1 MVFDP
6 HLSAFQF
13 AAEDW
18 MPKTDFAT
26 YPERWVSEKTKEFIW
41 RGQQDI
47 LRSVRD
53 HRYTA
58 VQSCHDA
65 GKSFIA
71 ARTIAWW
78 IDTHPPGEAF
88 VVTTAPTAAQ
98 VSAILWREVQRAH
111 RKAKL
116 LGRITTAGYPQ
127 WKLDDL
133 ELIGYGRKP
142 ADYADD
148 AFQGIHA
155 RYVLVVI
162 DEACGVNR
170 QLFDAVDA
178 LVTNEYARVLAIG
191 NPDDPTSHFAE
202 VCRPDSGWNT
212 IRLDGLT
219 TPNFTE
225 VQVNSVK
232 CDQCRRVGRERP
244 LLADLMEQESIP
256 YSVEEVPDDLR
267 PMLLSPLWV
276 EERLH
281 RWVGRPNQTA
291 TIAQMA
297 SKSSLWVSKVRGLF
311 PTSSTDGVIPLGWV
325 EAAMAR
331 WENWVADGR
340 PRIPGNTVIGVDIA
354 GKGEDETA
362 AAIRHGVCVEEIRK
376 YPEAD
381 TMEVVGYMAGLN
393 GLHGGRL
400 IVDSIG
406 IGAGVLDRLREMG
419 IPSEGFVASGSAAGI
434 RDASG
439 EFEFT
444 NARSAAWWGMRDLL
458 DPSRGSKV
466 MLPRD
471 EMLLADLTAPTWKLL
486 SKGKIQVEGK
496 ADIRKRLGRSTDSG
510 DAVIHSFWTGLGTMD
525 AQDNVGAVSWWGAA
539 ADSGSVHRWYSDED
553 ALVVNPDVS
562 LEWSTEKWSHEH

>member
-6 HLSAFQF
+6 HLAAFEF
-13 AAEDW
+13 AAQEW
-18 MPKTDFAT
+18 MPKTDYANL
-26 YPERWVSEKTKEFIW
+26 PERWVTDKTKEHIW
-41 RGQQDI
+41 LGQQNI

-53 HRYTA
+53 NRYTA
-58 VQSCHDA
+58 VPSCHDA

-71 ARTIAWW
+71 ARTVAWW

-98 VSAILWREVQRAH
+98 VSAILWREIQRAH
-111 RKAKL
+111 RKAGL
-116 LGRITTAGYPQ
+116 VGRITTAGYPQ

-170 QLFDAVDA
+170 QLFDAVDS

-202 VCRPDSGWNT
+202 ICKPDSGWNV
-212 IRLDGLT
+212 IRLDGLA

-232 CDQCRRVGRERP
+232 CDQCRRTGRTRP
-244 LLADLMEQESIP
+244 LLADLMEQERIP
-256 YSVEEVPDDLR
+256 YSTEEVPEDLR

-281 RWVGRPNQTA
+281 RWVGRPNQT
-291 TIAQMA
+291 TTVGQMA
-297 SKSSLWVSKVRGLF
+297 ARSALWTSKVRGMF
-311 PTSSTDGVIPLGWV
+311 PTSSTDGVIPLGWA

-340 PRIPGNTVIGVDIA
+340 PTIHGNHVIGVDVA

-362 AAIRHGVCVEEIRK
+362 AAVRVGHCVTEVRK
-376 YPEAD
+376 YPQAD
-381 TMEVVGYMAGLN
+381 TMEVAGYMVALQ
-393 GLHGGRL
+393 GLHGGR
-400 IVDSIG
+400 IVIDSIG
-406 IGAGVLDRLREMG
+406 IGAGVLDRLREVG
-419 IPSEGFVASGSAAGI
+419 IPSEGFVASAAAHGI
-434 RDASG
+434 KDASG
-439 EFEFT
+439 EFEFI
-444 NARSAAWWGMRDLL
+444 NARAAAWWAMRDLL
-458 DPSRGSKV
+458 DPSRGSRV

-471 EMLLADLTAPTWKLL
+471 EMLLADLTTPTWRVR
-486 SKGKIQVEGK
+486 SNGKIQVEDKGEV
-496 ADIRKRLGRSTDSG
+496 RKRLGRSTDAG

-525 AQDNVGAVSWWGAA
+525 APDNVGAVSWWGAP
-539 ADSGSVHRWYSDED
+539 ADSTSVHRWYSDED
-553 ALVVNPDVS
+553 TLVVNPDVS
-562 LEWSTEKWSHEH
+562 LEWSDQWSPEP